1 MKTPM
6 QELIK
11 ELKDLQESLD
21 PYGLHDA
28 IEFAESMLEK
38 EKEVMCEFA
47 DEFARECINYH
58 HEKTMS
64 EEKFFE
70 LTYGGNK

>member
-1 MKTPM
+1 
-6 QELIK
+6 
-11 ELKDLQESLD
+11 
-21 PYGLHDA
+21 
-28 IEFAESMLEK
+28 
-38 EKEVMCEFA
+38 MCEFA

>member
-38 EKEVMCEFA
+38 EKEVIVDAFVDGKLDGWHNQWA
-47 DEFARECINYH
+47 DANDYYNETFNTK
-58 HEKTMS
+58 EK
-64 EEKFFE
+64 
-70 LTYGGNK
+70 

>member
-38 EKEVMCEFA
+38 EKEAMCDFA
-47 DEFARECINYH
+47 EYVRKCGQQSDHRGLMTN
-58 HEKTMS
+58 
-64 EEKFFE
+64 EELFE
-70 LTYGGNK
+70 ETFKKK